1 MNAFEPKHFAA
12 RRAAILKQMGPDGVA
27 VFVANPERNRSRDT
41 SFPYRASSDII
52 YLSGFEEP
60 EAVIVLAP
68 NHDEGEFV
76 MFVRERNKERE
87 LWDGRR
93 FGPEGAVSTFGADAA
108 YTVEELDEMLPKY
121 LAGRDTLYYTLGQDR
136 RFDDRITKW
145 VNTLRFRRNE
155 PPAAPRAIVDARDLV
170 HEARVRKGPG
180 EIEKMRRAAQI
191 TAEAHALAMKHC
203 RPGMFEYELQA
214 IIEHHFRMNG
224 ASFPAY
230 ESIVGGGD
238 NATILHYTE
247 NNARLGESD
256 VVLIDAGCEWD
267 YYAADITR
275 SFPASG
281 KFTPEQRDLYQLVLE
296 VEIKGIEDVQPGVRY
311 NELQER
317 AVRRLTQGLVD
328 LGVLSGDVD
337 ALIEDDAH
345 KDYYPHRIG
354 HFLGMD
360 VHDVGSYYAD
370 DGQFRVLEPG
380 MVVTVEPGI
389 YIPAN
394 DEKAPEGMRG
404 VGIRI
409 EDDVHCT
416 ADGPENLTAS
426 CPKSIDEVE
435 ALVGSAYDS

>member
-1 MNAFEPKHFAA
+1 MNVFDAKNFA
-12 RRAAILKQMGPDGVA
+12 RRRARIIKQMGDDAVA
-27 VFVANPERNRSRDT
+27 VFVANPERPRSRDT

-68 NHDEGEFV
+68 GHDDGEFV

-93 FGPEGAVSTFGADAA
+93 FGPEGAVDRFGADKAF
-108 YTVEELDEMLPKY
+108 TVADLDAELPRY
-121 LAGRDTLYYTLGQDR
+121 LAGRDTLYYTLGQSESFDR
-136 RFDDRITKW
+136 RITGW

-170 HEARVRKGPG
+170 HEARVRKSSD
-180 EIEKMRRAAQI
+180 ELEVMRRAAVI
-191 TAEAHALAMKHC
+191 TAEAHELAMRHC
-203 RPGMFEYELQA
+203 TPGKYEYELQA
-214 IIEHHFRMNG
+214 VIEHHFRSKG

-230 ESIVGGGD
+230 ESIVGAGD

-247 NNARLGESD
+247 NDAPIGDND

-281 KFTPEQRDLYQLVLE
+281 SFTPEQRDLYQVVLDAQ
-296 VEIKGIEDVQPGVRY
+296 IAAIDDVQPGVRY

-317 AVRRLTQGLVD
+317 TVRRLTQGLVD
-328 LGVLSGDVD
+328 LGVLEGDVD
-337 ALIEDDAH
+337 ALVEDDAH
-345 KDYYPHRIG
+345 VAFYPHRVG

-360 VHDVGSYYAD
+360 VHDVGSYYD
-370 DGQFRVLEPG
+370 DTGKYRVLEPG
-380 MVVTVEPGI
+380 MVVTVEPGL
-389 YIPAN
+389 YIPAG
-394 DEKAPEGMRG
+394 DERAPEGMRG

-409 EDDVHCT
+409 EDDIHCT
-416 ADGPENLTAS
+416 DDGPENLTHM
-426 CPKSIDEVE
+426 CPKTVAEIEE
-435 ALVGSAYDS
+435 IVGSAHD